1 MDSTSY
7 CQQLATPPGSNLYY
21 ALLFHE
27 PSAKKK
33 LLALFSLQLELHRTI
48 VDCQDPGVARIKLR
62 WWLEEI
68 ERLYAEQPRH
78 PVSKLLVDLIL
89 ENQLKQNKLEELVG
103 VAEQNINPIQHQSFH
118 DMLENNRA
126 HQALTWQLASSVIN
140 QNDDERLAQLAAL
153 YASVENL
160 KNALPL
166 LNKGYCIFPSDLL
179 EKHQLNADDLRCEPD
194 ALRNKALLTDLFSQL
209 EFELNLSLQ
218 ELTGNSLKLPLFA
231 LCLAGIARAN
241 CTLLLNQQDLRQLPA
256 SSITP
261 LRKLWISWKTNRH
274 YHRN

>member
-27 PSAKKK
+27 PAAKKK

-89 ENQLKQNKLEELVG
+89 ENQLKQNKQIWL
-103 VAEQNINPIQHQSFH
+103 Q
-118 DMLENNRA
+118 
-126 HQALTWQLASSVIN
+126 QLWV
-140 QNDDERLAQLAAL
+140 
-153 YASVENL
+153 
-160 KNALPL
+160 
-166 LNKGYCIFPSDLL
+166 KG
-179 EKHQLNADDLRCEPD
+179 
-194 ALRNKALLTDLFSQL
+194 
-209 EFELNLSLQ
+209 
-218 ELTGNSLKLPLFA
+218 GKL
-231 LCLAGIARAN
+231 G
-241 CTLLLNQQDLRQLPA
+241 
-256 SSITP
+256 
-261 LRKLWISWKTNRH
+261 RKLRIFIRDGGHTQPG
-274 YHRN
+274 